1 MKLIFSN
8 NDFKNITS
16 WQFLRQA
23 GYQILE
29 NRRDEKISFVR
40 RLGDSFYPRF
50 HIYLQNNQDSTIFN
64 IHLDQKKASYQ
75 GQTAHSGEYDGDL
88 VNQEAE
94 RLKSLMSNNDNIFE
108 L

>member
-1 MKLIFSN
+1 MKLAFSN
-8 NDFKNITS
+8 NDFEKISS

-29 NRRDEKISFVR
+29 NRRNENISFVR
-40 RLGDSFYPRF
+40 RLSSDHYPRF

-75 GQTAHSGEYDGDL
+75 GQTAHSGEYDGEL
-88 VNQEAE
+88 VKQEAM
-94 RLKSLMSNNDNIFE
+94 RLKSLLKYVTN
-108 L
+108 

>member
-8 NDFKNITS
+8 NDFKDIS
-16 WQFLRQA
+16 AWQFLRQA

-29 NRRDEKISFVR
+29 SRRGDKISFVR
-40 RLGDSFYPRF
+40 RLGSDHYPRF

-88 VNQEAE
+88 VIQEAN
-94 RLKSLMSNNDNIFE
+94 RLKSLLKAF
-108 L
+108 

>member
-1 MKLIFSN
+1 MKLVFSN
-8 NDFKNITS
+8 ENFKNISS

-29 NRRDEKISFVR
+29 SRRDDKISFVR
-40 RLGDSFYPRF
+40 RLSSGYYPRF

-75 GQTAHSGEYDGDL
+75 GQTAHSGEYDGEL
-88 VNQEAE
+88 VSQEAR
-94 RLKSLMSNNDNIFE
+94 RLKSL